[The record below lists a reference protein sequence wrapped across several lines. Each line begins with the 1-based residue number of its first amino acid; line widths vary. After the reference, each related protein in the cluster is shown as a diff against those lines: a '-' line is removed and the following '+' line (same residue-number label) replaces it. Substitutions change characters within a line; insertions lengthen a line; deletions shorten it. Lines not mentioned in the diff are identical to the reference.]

1 VAVID
6 VLLLAVMF
14 LVCGG
19 IGLPIADQLP
29 VRMAGRRLLAPALG
43 LGVLAVGV
51 PVGYRAGLSIFALL
65 IASAAIALACW
76 AWRGRQLVREL
87 RAASGDARRE
97 LVAIAV
103 GWFAIALVLIL
114 PRWTG
119 GDQFAVFQGNM
130 WDSFGY
136 LQPSVVYARRS
147 YAEIH
152 AATGAALIRHPLY
165 AFAQSQLDTRPAV
178 NLLYALF
185 SRFALASSYRLYYT
199 FLAGCLAQ
207 LALVLVFLVRSAVP
221 KASPWLWLA
230 AAAVFPLGF
239 WGQYSFDINAWSQLA
254 ALPMLL
260 TMVALVLHAAS
271 GPLLRGDALRVAG
284 VLAVAIAGAT
294 YMYPEATAIY
304 VAVLGPFAVAA
315 ALLQMIRARRL
326 ALRAL
331 VPVVG
336 FAGVAAIALSP
347 PLVRFLVAQFAA
359 GVGVKRDWWTYFQ
372 AFFFGRAVTSDHPT
386 DFVAGV
392 FGLYFATPAR
402 GTSPVVEAIE
412 RGAIAA
418 TVVAIV
424 AAIVVAIVFAAS
436 RARDPA
442 SPVRPILI
450 AWAVLAVLLLGPAA
464 ALFHQEN
471 YWSAGKALAYVAPV
485 FMTLLAAM
493 VAVPTASYGR
503 ALWPLRWFAAAFVA
517 FQIALGL
524 ARIDAARS
532 PSGIHYALPYPSG
545 QAPGFKT
552 NLGWDLS
559 GLDDHL
565 RRSDHVLV
573 RSMSPWP
580 EAYLMMYLY
589 VHRID
594 FTKEQPVNAYFG
606 TGETL
611 GQMAVGTPNVE
622 ISVEAEAIVLHYP
635 DGRPDVRVPSRSD

>member
-1 VAVID
+1 MID

-29 VRMAGRRLLAPALG
+29 AGMTGRRLLAPALG

-65 IASAAIALACW
+65 VASAVIALAGW
-76 AWRGRQLVREL
+76 AWRGRQLVRDI

-136 LQPSVVYARRS
+136 LQPAVVYARRP
-147 YAEIH
+147 YAEVH
-152 AATGAALIRHPLY
+152 GATGDALIRHPLY

-178 NLLYALF
+178 NLLYAMF
-185 SRFALASSYRLYYT
+185 SRFALASSYRLYYA
-199 FLAGCLAQ
+199 FLAGCIAQ
-207 LALVLVFLVRSAVP
+207 AALVLVFLVRSAMP

-239 WGQYSFDINAWSQLA
+239 WGQYSFDVNAWSQLA

-260 TMVALVLHAAS
+260 TMVGLVLHAAV
-271 GPLLRGDALRVAG
+271 GPLPRGDDLRIAG
-284 VLAVAIAGAT
+284 VLAIAIAGAA
-294 YMYPEATAIY
+294 YMYPEAMAIY

-331 VPVVG
+331 VPVTG
-336 FAGVAAIALSP
+336 FAGVAAIGLSP
-347 PLVRFLVAQFAA
+347 PLVRFLVAQVAT

-372 AFFFGRAVTSDHPT
+372 AFFFGRAGEPDHPT
-386 DFVAGV
+386 DFLAGV
-392 FGLYFATPAR
+392 FGLYFATPAP
-402 GTSPVVEAIE
+402 GSSPVAAAIE
-412 RGAIAA
+412 RGAIVA
-418 TVVAIV
+418 TVVALI
-424 AAIVVAIVFAAS
+424 AALVLAAW
-436 RARDPA
+436 RARDPDSA
-442 SPVRPILI
+442 VRPTMI

-471 YWSAGKALAYVAPV
+471 YWPAGKALSYVSPV

-493 VAVPTASYGR
+493 IAAPIATYER
-503 ALWPLRWFAAAFVA
+503 ALRPVRWFAAAFVA

-545 QAPGFKT
+545 QVPGFKT
-552 NLGWDLS
+552 GLGWDLS

-573 RSMSPWP
+573 QAMNPWP

-594 FTKEQPVNAYFG
+594 FTKVQPVNAYFG
-606 TGETL
+606 VGETL
-611 GQMAVGTPNVE
+611 GQMPAGTPDVE
-622 ISVEAEAIVLHYP
+622 IGVEPKAFVLHYR
-635 DGRPDVRVPSRSD
+635 DGRADVRVPSRSD